1 MDYVEKKNKYTKIID
16 NLIVLSLCLLILGL
30 PFSNSII
37 EITASTAIFLWL
49 FKKIFILRTIKFE
62 KTPLNKPI
70 FFYLIFVALSL
81 INSKYLA
88 TSLKGFAF
96 KTIEHFLLYFAIVE
110 SVKTQK
116 DIRKIISTILLSCA
130 LIGVDGLWQY
140 FTGCDFLRGYP
151 LWSMGRIKASFKYP
165 TGFGGWLITALP
177 LCISL
182 AIFNIKDKLYRIS
195 GIILG
200 FLLLA
205 SLVLSLTRGAW
216 IAIVPA
222 IIFLV
227 WKRGDA
233 AKKILLIFLLIII
246 LGIVFATISGGR
258 ETISFY
264 VVRGSAVLHR
274 MALAK
279 LCCRMFIDHPFLGHG
294 VNTFM
299 SIYENYMSASEF
311 GGISYAHNCY
321 LQIAVETG
329 IFSLLAFLWM
339 IIALFVSSLKDINRR
354 DEGFIRTIEFGLLA
368 GLLAYSVHSLLE
380 TNLYALQLA
389 ILFYYFLGVAISI
402 QNIGDASL

>member
-1 MDYVEKKNKYTKIID
+1 MESLNKYTRLID
-16 NLIVLSLCLLILGL
+16 NLILFSLCLLILGL

-37 EITASTAIFLWL
+37 EITASVAISLWL
-49 FKKIFILRTIKFE
+49 FKKIFILRTVKIE

-81 INSKYLA
+81 VNSKYLA
-88 TSLKGFAF
+88 TSLKGFTL
-96 KTIEHFLLYFAIVE
+96 KTMEHFLLYFVIVE
-110 SVKTQK
+110 CVKTQEDVK
-116 DIRKIISTILLSCA
+116 KVISAILLSCA
-130 LIGVDGLWQY
+130 LIGIDGLWQY
-140 FTGCDFLRGYP
+140 FTGYDFLRGYP

-165 TGFGGWLITALP
+165 TGFGGWLITVLP

-182 AIFNIKDKLYRIS
+182 AIFNIKDKLYKIS

-200 FLLLA
+200 LLLLV
-205 SLVLSLTRGAW
+205 SLILSLTRGAW
-216 IAIVPA
+216 LAIVPA
-222 IIFLV
+222 IMFLV
-227 WKRGDA
+227 WKRGDV

-279 LCCRMFIDHPFLGHG
+279 LCCRMFIDHPFFGHG

-299 SIYENYMSASEF
+299 SIYENYASASEF

-321 LQIAVETG
+321 IQIAVETG
-329 IFSLLAFLWM
+329 VFSLLAFLWM
-339 IIALFVSSLKDINRR
+339 IIALFISSLKDIGRR
-354 DEGFIRTIEFGLLA
+354 DEGFIRTIELGLLA
-368 GLLAYSVHSLLE
+368 GLLAYLTHSLFE
-380 TNLYALQLA
+380 TNLYALPLA